1 MIQTMNDSIAEVTV
15 VESAL
20 HGCVELAGKPIPR
33 GVRERMALLLARLG
47 ALLNEVADE
56 RLVGAGLGGRD
67 YGILAIL
74 ATDGP
79 ESQYELAR
87 MLGKAPGMVV
97 GAIDKLED
105 AGLVE
110 RTRDPADRRRSRVT
124 VTAAGTEA
132 LGRADDIAERTL
144 ADIFPRLDPRELD
157 QLRKLL
163 AKGVAPRA

>member
-1 MIQTMNDSIAEVTV
+1 
-15 VESAL
+15 
-20 HGCVELAGKPIPR
+20 
-33 GVRERMALLLARLG
+33 
-47 ALLNEVADE
+47 VADD
-56 RLVGAGLGGRD
+56 RLAPAGLGGRD

-79 ESQYELAR
+79 ESQYELAG

-132 LGRADDIAERTL
+132 LARADEVAERTL
-144 ADIFPRLDPRELD
+144 ADIFQNLDQRELG
-157 QLRKLL
+157 QLRELL
-163 AKGVAPRA
+163 AKGVAPHA

>member
-1 MIQTMNDSIAEVTV
+1 MIQVMNDSAADIAVADTATE
-15 VESAL
+15 A
-20 HGCVELAGKPIPR
+20 CFELTANPIPR
-33 GVRERMALLLARLG
+33 GVQDRMALLLTRIG
-47 ALLNEVADE
+47 AALTEVADE
-56 RLVGAGLGGRD
+56 RLEPAGLGGRD

-79 ESQYELAR
+79 ESQYELAG

-132 LGRADDIAERTL
+132 LARADEVAERTL
-144 ADIFPRLDPRELD
+144 ADMFRNLDQRELG
-157 QLRKLL
+157 QLRELL
-163 AKGVAPRA
+163 AKGVAPHA